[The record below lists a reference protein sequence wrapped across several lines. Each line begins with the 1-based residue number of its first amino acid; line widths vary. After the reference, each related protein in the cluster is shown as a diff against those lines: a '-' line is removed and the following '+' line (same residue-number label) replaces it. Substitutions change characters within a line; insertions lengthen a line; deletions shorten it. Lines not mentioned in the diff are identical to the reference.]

1 MPPATGAAAH
11 VRVGAVARLVDGA
24 GSAEGVFAATRASR
38 GSTLCAV
45 TDVESKIDDELA
57 GEPAP
62 DLIAT
67 HYLSSVDDLVE
78 HLRAADQLGLGVRIS
93 SYLVPDEDGGGF
105 AGRWELELLTSSPV
119 HQEDEA
125 E

>member
-1 MPPATGAAAH
+1 MVPPRGLAAPQ
-11 VRVGAVARLVDGA
+11 VPCR
-24 GSAEGVFAATRASR
+24 
-38 GSTLCAV
+38 STLGAV
-45 TDVESKIDDELA
+45 TDVESKIDDETI

-67 HYLSSVDDLVE
+67 HYLSSVDELVD
-78 HLRAADQLGLGVRIS
+78 HLRAADQLGLGVRVS
-93 SYLVPDEDGGGF
+93 SYLVADEDGAGF

>member
-1 MPPATGAAAH
+1 
-11 VRVGAVARLVDGA
+11 
-24 GSAEGVFAATRASR
+24 
-38 GSTLCAV
+38 V
-45 TDVESKIDDELA
+45 TDVESKIDDETA

-67 HYLSSVDDLVE
+67 HYLSSVDEVIE
-78 HLRAADQLGLGVRIS
+78 HLRAADLLGLGVRVG
-93 SYLVPDEDGGGF
+93 SYLVADEDGGGF

-119 HQEDEA
+119 HQEDEV

>member
-1 MPPATGAAAH
+1 MLDRYRG
-11 VRVGAVARLVDGA
+11 R
-24 GSAEGVFAATRASR
+24 VFAATPAPC
-38 GSTLCAV
+38 GSTLGAV
-45 TDVESKIDDELA
+45 TDVESKIDDETTA
-57 GEPAP
+57 EPVP

-67 HYLSSVDDLVE
+67 HYLSSVDELVE
-78 HLRAADQLGLGVRIS
+78 HLRAADQLGLGVRVS
-93 SYLVPDEDGGGF
+93 SYLVADEDSGGF